1 MTSAHSVYDAPW
13 VPGMD
18 REQRT
23 VPVPLPEGLPAGL
36 RALLVL
42 EEPTSVPAAVAV
54 RDPADGTLRVR
65 VSEPAGGRVSVLVF
79 VPAVDATALWLPGS
93 DRRQSGLP
101 PSWADDLAFSPFA
114 GAPLGSL
121 IGRNDRPVVTF
132 GARTRGGRL
141 RMRAGMVE
149 ETAELLLD
157 FAVDLS
163 EGELEVVL
171 DLAPEDFG
179 TAVGRVREAV
189 GLRRPA
195 VAAENLQP
203 VLCTWYSFH
212 QALDQDRLLA
222 QARTAASMG
231 FGTVI
236 IDDGWQTADNDR
248 GYGSC
253 GDWQVE
259 PSKIPDGAALVSELA
274 GLGLRTMFWVAA
286 PFLGYRSAAYAEHE
300 LPALY
305 DEPAMEAAVLDPRSR
320 RVREHLVERLT
331 ALLRDTGAAGF
342 KIDFLERFAVDDPA
356 ASPEDSSGESVLRAA
371 LGLLDELHASV
382 SAVRPEPMIEFREPF
397 WSPETLRRTTM
408 MRVGDCPLSPVRNR
422 VGIVDLRLATAGV
435 AVHSDPIMWAA
446 GDTPERVAQ
455 HLHSSLFGVPQ
466 VSIALDG
473 QSPEQ
478 LATLR
483 TWMRFW
489 TEHRDVLL
497 GGRLRV
503 VGIASDYAAVETAGD
518 DVVITAQYAPVISD
532 APAHASTWI
541 VVNAHEQEVL
551 LRSATPRTARY
562 SIVDCMGTLVDEG
575 DRVLEGVTALA
586 VPAGGMLRA
595 TFEKR

>member
-1 MTSAHSVYDAPW
+1 M
-13 VPGMD
+13 PGVD
-18 REQRT
+18 RERRT
-23 VPVPLPEGLPAGL
+23 IPVPLPEGLPAGP

-42 EEPTSVPAAVAV
+42 EEPASAPAAVAAL
-54 RDPADGTLRVR
+54 DPVDGTLRLR
-65 VSEPAGGRVSVLVF
+65 VSEQAGGRVSVLVL
-79 VPAVDATALWLPGS
+79 VPVVDATALWLPGS
-93 DRRQSGLP
+93 DRDQSGLP

-132 GARTRGGRL
+132 GARAQGGRL

-149 ETAELLLD
+149 ETAELLVA
-157 FAVDLS
+157 FTADLS
-163 EGELEVVL
+163 AGGLEVVL
-171 DLAPEDFG
+171 DLARDDFG
-179 TAVGRVREAV
+179 AAVGRVRDAV

-195 VAAENLQP
+195 VAAENHRP

-212 QALDQDRLLA
+212 QALDQNRLLA

-236 IDDGWQTADNDR
+236 IDDGWQTSDNDR

-253 GDWQVE
+253 GDWRVE
-259 PSKIPDGAALVSELA
+259 PSKIADGAALVSELA
-274 GLGLRTMFWVAA
+274 GLGLRTLFWVGT
-286 PFLGYRSAAYAEHE
+286 PFLGYRSAAYAERG
-300 LPALY
+300 LPTLY

-331 ALLRDTGAAGF
+331 ALLRDTGAAGL
-342 KIDFLERFAVDDPA
+342 KIDFLERFGVDDPA
-356 ASPEDSSGESVLRAA
+356 ASPEDCGGESVVRAA
-371 LGLLDELHASV
+371 LALLDDLHASA
-382 SAVRPEPMIEFREPF
+382 SAVRPEPMIEFREPY

-408 MRVGDCPLSPVRNR
+408 MRVADCPLSPVRNR

-446 GDTPERVAQ
+446 ADTPERVAQ

-478 LATLR
+478 SATLR

-497 GGRLRV
+497 HGRLRV
-503 VGIASDYAAVETAGD
+503 VGIASDYAAVEAARD

-551 LRSATPRTARY
+551 LRSAAPRPARY
-562 SIVDCMGTLVDEG
+562 SIVDCTGTTVDEG
-575 DRVLEGVTALA
+575 EQVLDGLTAFA
-586 VPAGGMLRA
+586 VPAGGVLRLS
-595 TFEKR
+595 FRER